1 MIKVLKFSAVW
12 CGPCRALKPTFDQV
26 RTLIADVV
34 YEEIDVDSDPSAT
47 IKYNVHSVPTIVIEK
62 NGTNDLVERD
72 MVDPT
77 FRPPLVS
84 NSYEANIFQ
93 NGSDLL

>member
-34 YEEIDVDSDPSAT
+34 YEEIDVDNDPSAT
-47 IKYNVHSVPTIVIEK
+47 IKYNVQSVPTIVIE
-62 NGTNDLVERD
+62 RD
-72 MVDPT
+72 GQEV
-77 FRPPLVS
+77 FRTRGAVS
-84 NSYEANIFQ
+84 AATLTSVINSNR
-93 NGSDLL
+93 

>member
-34 YEEIDVDSDPSAT
+34 YEEIDVDNNPSAT
-47 IKYNVHSVPTIVIEK
+47 IKYNVHSVPTIVIE
-62 NGTNDLVERD
+62 RD
-72 MVDPT
+72 GQEV
-77 FRPPLVS
+77 FRTRGAVS
-84 NSYEANIFQ
+84 AATLTSAINSNR
-93 NGSDLL
+93 

>member
-34 YEEIDVDSDPSAT
+34 YEEIDVDNDPSAT
-47 IKYNVHSVPTIVIEK
+47 IKYNVQSVPTIVIE
-62 NGTNDLVERD
+62 RD
-72 MVDPT
+72 GQEV
-77 FRPPLVS
+77 FRTRGAVS
-84 NSYEANIFQ
+84 AATLTSAINSNR
-93 NGSDLL
+93 

>member
-34 YEEIDVDSDPSAT
+34 YEEIDVDNDPSAT

-62 NGTNDLVERD
+62 NGQEV
-72 MVDPT
+72 
-77 FRPPLVS
+77 FRTKGAVS
-84 NSYEANIFQ
+84 AATLTSAINSNR
-93 NGSDLL
+93 

>member
-62 NGTNDLVERD
+62 NGQEV
-72 MVDPT
+72 
-77 FRPPLVS
+77 FRTKGAVS
-84 NSYEANIFQ
+84 AATLTSIINSNR
-93 NGSDLL
+93 

>member
-34 YEEIDVDSDPSAT
+34 YEEIDVDNDPSAP
-47 IKYNVHSVPTIVIEK
+47 IKYNVHSVPTIVIE
-62 NGTNDLVERD
+62 RD
-72 MVDPT
+72 GQEV
-77 FRPPLVS
+77 FRTRGAVS
-84 NSYEANIFQ
+84 AATLTSAINSNR
-93 NGSDLL
+93 